1 MLHAEEISVD
11 KIKAGMGGYKKKETK
26 EFVDNIRSEYENLY
40 KENQELKEKISVL
53 SEGVQYY
60 KNMESSLQK
69 ALVLAERTTTET
81 VHAAE
86 VKAEAMEKE
95 AVAKAE
101 LITKEAKM
109 RAENYEKEA
118 NMKAEAMLRDAKH
131 KADLA
136 VAKGN
141 EELQKVHSQV
151 VTLVQ
156 QYEQYKA
163 QYKQLALAQMNVLES
178 EAYNLDAPILK
189 TIEEVLSQRP
199 GEEPEQR
206 PKEEFKTEDKERE
219 QELRFETSDKKET
232 SAFDMSDIMEPIRP
246 ENTSDEEKES
256 EVYVD
261 GRGQVYEVHEFR
273 EVTPPIAGERD
284 PYFDE
289 EPLEEEDDWSVPSS
303 MEKQS
308 FETEEK
314 NPADFFKPFESKKE
328 EKIDSV
334 DYATEEEFSTP
345 LKEEQKQETAQS
357 FLNREEISE
366 EKIEKEEEP
375 DNSELETMKRIERMQ
390 LERLR
395 QEEEMQAKRMKMGA
409 GFVPESFEQAEEQEE
424 QNEPKVEEVRLSD
437 EDSAVDF
444 FAGLSNSEEE
454 APISLQELRKQQED
468 ENENVPLPKASNEN
482 AYFSSSFS
490 EVERYEKKEESQMPS
505 ETATSFSFEEEQNE
519 EEKGVTDNF
528 EQLSSDWLTNSL
540 TDDKT
545 SENSIDFELSHTNY
559 HPSEK
564 KERGGFKSFRD
575 FESEL

>member
-1 MLHAEEISVD
+1 MKMLHAEEISVD

-69 ALVLAERTTTET
+69 ALVLAERTTSET

-95 AVAKAE
+95 AAAKAE

-136 VAKGN
+136 LAKGN

-199 GEEPEQR
+199 EEKPSQR
-206 PKEEFKTEDKERE
+206 PKEECKTEDKEKE
-219 QELRFETSDKKET
+219 QELHFETSDKKAT
-232 SAFDMSDIMEPIRP
+232 SAFDMSDIMEPVRA
-246 ENTSDEEKES
+246 ENTLDEEKGS

-273 EVTPPIAGERD
+273 EVTPPGAGERD
-284 PYFDE
+284 PYFDD
-289 EPLEEEDDWSVPSS
+289 EPLEEEDDWAVPSS

-328 EKIDSV
+328 EKVDSV
-334 DYATEEEFSTP
+334 DYTTEEEFSTP
-345 LKEEQKQETAQS
+345 LKEKQKQETTQS
-357 FLNREEISE
+357 FLNREEIQE
-366 EKIEKEEEP
+366 EKEEVENS

-395 QEEEMQAKRMKMGA
+395 QEEEMQAKRIKMGA
-409 GFVPESFEQAEEQEE
+409 GFVPENFEQAEEQEE
-424 QNEPKVEEVRLSD
+424 KQKEPKVEEVPLAN
-437 EDSAVDF
+437 EASAVDF
-444 FAGLSNSEEE
+444 FAGFSSNSEEE
-454 APISLQELRKQQED
+454 APISLQ
-468 ENENVPLPKASNEN
+468 
-482 AYFSSSFS
+482 
-490 EVERYEKKEESQMPS
+490 
-505 ETATSFSFEEEQNE
+505 
-519 EEKGVTDNF
+519 G
-528 EQLSSDWLTNSL
+528 
-540 TDDKT
+540 
-545 SENSIDFELSHTNY
+545 
-559 HPSEK
+559 
-564 KERGGFKSFRD
+564 
-575 FESEL
+575 